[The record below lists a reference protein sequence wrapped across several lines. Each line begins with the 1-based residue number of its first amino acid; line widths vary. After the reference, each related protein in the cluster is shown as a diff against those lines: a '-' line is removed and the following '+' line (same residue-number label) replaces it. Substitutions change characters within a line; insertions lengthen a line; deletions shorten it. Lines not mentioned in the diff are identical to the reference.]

1 MQRVGVEVCFRRA
14 VLVAI
19 ATIVTAVFAAP
30 AEADVYYYKDKNGV
44 FHFTNE
50 PRPGATLFHMDAS
63 VERLAAKRPESRAA
77 RQRAVARSADYDAV
91 IEKWAT
97 AYDVEPA
104 LIRAVIRAESGFNL
118 RAVSRSGARGL
129 MQLMPTTAK
138 AHGVRNPYSAE
149 DNIRGGVKHLRGLL
163 DRYGG
168 NVTMALA
175 AYNAGEAHVDRHRG
189 MPPIAETKS
198 YVARVLKYRREYQ
211 RAERLNAAKDAPQI
225 SLR

>member
-1 MQRVGVEVCFRRA
+1 MQRVGVEVCFRTA
-14 VLVAI
+14 VLFAIVAI
-19 ATIVTAVFAAP
+19 VMAATATP
-30 AEADVYYYKDKNGV
+30 ARADVYYYKDANGV

-50 PRPGATLFHMDAS
+50 SRPGAVLFHMDAS
-63 VERLAAKRPESRAA
+63 VERLAAKRPEPKAA
-77 RQRAVARSADYDAV
+77 RKYAARGADYETL
-91 IEKWAT
+91 IQKWAA
-97 AYDVEPA
+97 AYDVEA
-104 LIRAVIRAESGFNL
+104 ELVRAVIRAESGFNK
-118 RAVSRSGARGL
+118 RAVSRAGARGL
-129 MQLMPTTAK
+129 MQLMPATARS
-138 AHGVRNPYSAE
+138 HGVRNIHSPE

-189 MPPIAETKS
+189 IPPIAETRS

-211 RAERLNAAKDAPQI
+211 RAERLKAANAGAQI

>member
-1 MQRVGVEVCFRRA
+1 MQRVGVEVCFRTA
-14 VLVAI
+14 VLLAI
-19 ATIVTAVFAAP
+19 VTIVMAATGTP
-30 AEADVYYYKDKNGV
+30 ASADVYYYKDANGV

-50 PRPGATLFHMDAS
+50 SRPGAVLFHMDAS
-63 VERLAAKRPESRAA
+63 VERLAAKRPEPRAVRRYAA
-77 RQRAVARSADYDAV
+77 RGADYETL
-91 IEKWAT
+91 IQKWAA
-97 AYDVEPA
+97 AYDVDAA
-104 LIRAVIRAESGFNL
+104 LVRAVIRAESGFNK
-118 RAVSRSGARGL
+118 RAVSRAGARGL
-129 MQLMPTTAK
+129 MQLMPATARS
-138 AHGVRNPYSAE
+138 HGVRNVHAPE

-189 MPPIAETKS
+189 IPPIAETRS

-211 RAERLNAAKDAPQI
+211 RAERLRAAHTDAQI